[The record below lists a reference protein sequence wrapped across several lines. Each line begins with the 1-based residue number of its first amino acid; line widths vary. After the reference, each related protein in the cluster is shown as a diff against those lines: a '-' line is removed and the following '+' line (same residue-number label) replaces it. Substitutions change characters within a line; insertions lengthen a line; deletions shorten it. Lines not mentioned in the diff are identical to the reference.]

1 MTNHK
6 EPEYSILIID
16 DNEAIHEDLKKILSP
31 ATPSDEMVDDESLL
45 FGVTSTQEISFHV
58 DSAYQGQ
65 EGLELLERASETGHP
80 YALAF
85 VDFRMPPGWDG
96 VETISHLWNV
106 DPNLQVVICT
116 AYSDFNWKEIERR
129 LGLSHNLVILKKP
142 FDPIE
147 VTQLAHALT
156 AKWKASHI
164 AREQMERLDRLV
176 EERTS
181 ELLFTVKQLEEA
193 RIQAEL
199 RSLEDPLTKL
209 ANRRLFL
216 RRLAESL
223 RNSKVT
229 PGAMSTVL
237 FLDVDRFK
245 IVNDSL
251 GHHAGDE
258 LLLEIANRLR
268 ACLRDNTAAAAS
280 QDLIARFG
288 GDEFAILL
296 DGVRNTE
303 NVVQIAERIREALSM
318 PLELRDRELCTTV
331 SIGIVT
337 NQNYYDNPE
346 IMVRDADAAMYSA
359 KGLGGNRYAFYD
371 ESMHQA
377 NVEKLQ
383 KESEIR
389 VALEKGEFFLAY
401 QPIVSLR
408 DGEVEGFEALL
419 RWQSPSRGLVSPADF
434 ISLSEETGLIVPLGT
449 WALQEACRQVAA
461 WRERYGAGFRK
472 TVSINISARQ
482 FQQADLVSTVE
493 SAMDAVDLKGN
504 NIRLE
509 LTESVTMQDSQQ
521 AVFILDQLQ
530 QLGVRLSVDDFGT
543 GYSSLNYL
551 HRFSVD
557 TLKIDRSFVT
567 NMMLDSRSLGI
578 VRTIISLAHN
588 LHMSVVAEGVE
599 TAEQAKMLIEMGC
612 DSAQGFFFSVPLREE
627 DVESELQKIP
637 QRLLALK
644 EPRRLLKA
652 I

>member
-1 MTNHK
+1 MTTQR

-31 ATPSDEMVDDESLL
+31 TPHSEEMADDESLL

-65 EGLELLERASETGHP
+65 EGLVQLERAQEAGRP

-156 AKWKASHI
+156 AKWKASLI

-181 ELLFTVKQLEEA
+181 ELLSTVKQLEEA

-223 RNSKVT
+223 RNSKIT

-268 ACLRDNTAAAAS
+268 ACLRDNAESAS
-280 QDLIARFG
+280 GQDLIARFG
-288 GDEFAILL
+288 GDEFAVLL
-296 DGVRNTE
+296 DGVRTID
-303 NVVQIAERIREALSM
+303 NVIRIAERIREALRL

-337 NQNYYDNPE
+337 NQTHYENPE
-346 IMVRDADAAMYSA
+346 VMVRDADAAMYSA

-389 VALEKGEFFLAY
+389 SALEKGEFYLAY
-401 QPIVSLR
+401 QPIISLR

-419 RWQSPSRGLVSPADF
+419 RWQSPTRGLVSPADF

-449 WALQEACRQVAA
+449 WALQEACRQVAI
-461 WRERYGAGFRK
+461 WRERYGPGFRK
-472 TVSINISARQ
+472 TVGINISARQ
-482 FQQADLVSTVE
+482 FLQADLVSTVE
-493 SAMDAVDLKGN
+493 SAMEAVDLKGN

-521 AVFILDQLQ
+521 AVFMLDQLQ

-557 TLKIDRSFVT
+557 TLKIDRSFIT

-599 TAEQAKMLIEMGC
+599 TADQARMLIDMGC
-612 DSAQGFFFSVPLREE
+612 DSAQGFFFSVPLKAEE
-627 DVESELQKIP
+627 VDTELDKIP